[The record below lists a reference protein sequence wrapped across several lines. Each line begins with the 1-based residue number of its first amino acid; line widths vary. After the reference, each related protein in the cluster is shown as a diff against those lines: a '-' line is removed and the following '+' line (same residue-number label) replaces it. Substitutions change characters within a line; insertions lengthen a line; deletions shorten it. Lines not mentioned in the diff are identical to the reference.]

1 MTIIVPFVPL
11 RLLLPLL
18 SPPLL
23 PLPTAFSTLA
33 PLLSFLLRLY
43 VVPISSSFLPIFV
56 SPTLLLFCSLF
67 FFRLFPSLS
76 FSPLLLCH
84 ALPLPSSPVLLSS
97 AHPTLSSV
105 SLLFYTYIPFPWLL
119 PCSSHRSIHL
129 VLPFH
134 SCPTVIL
141 MFHLFY
147 SCLQSTLSSISTAAT
162 VLLPFNPNA
171 GKWFQVHTR
180 QATVFDIKLATP
192 RRLGGL
198 LANAYAV
205 FLSIHTN
212 THFTR
217 VTCAGIYRKVVGA
230 MIL

>member
-1 MTIIVPFVPL
+1 MDSFFLSFCHMTIIVPFVPL
-11 RLLLPLL
+11 RLLLPPLAPFSTFPST
-18 SPPLL
+18 SPSSLL
-23 PLPTAFSTLA
+23 PSLLL

-43 VVPISSSFLPIFV
+43 VFPISSSFLPIFV
-56 SPTLLLFCSLF
+56 PPTLLLFCSLF

-147 SCLQSTLSSISTAAT
+147 SCLQSTLSSTFVRRHSTSS
-162 VLLPFNPNA
+162 L
-171 GKWFQVHTR
+171 
-180 QATVFDIKLATP
+180 
-192 RRLGGL
+192 
-198 LANAYAV
+198 
-205 FLSIHTN
+205 
-212 THFTR
+212 
-217 VTCAGIYRKVVGA
+217 
-230 MIL
+230 

>member
-1 MTIIVPFVPL
+1 LPPTFLPFASLCSSYLFILSSHLCPAHFAF
-11 RLLLPLL
+11 LLLPFSSSASFLPFPSRPCSYAMPCPASSIFSRTSLFLLILLCLL
-18 SPPLL
+18 SPY
-23 PLPTAFSTLA
+23 FST
-33 PLLSFLLRLY
+33 
-43 VVPISSSFLPIFV
+43 
-56 SPTLLLFCSLF
+56 PTS
-67 FFRLFPSLS
+67 
-76 FSPLLLCH
+76 
-84 ALPLPSSPVLLSS
+84 
-97 AHPTLSSV
+97 
-105 SLLFYTYIPFPWLL
+105 PFPWPL
-119 PCSSHRSIHL
+119 PCSSHRSIHI

-205 FLSIHTN
+205 FLSIHTI

-217 VTCAGIYRKVVGA
+217 VTCAGIYRKVVGS

>member
-1 MTIIVPFVPL
+1 
-11 RLLLPLL
+11 
-18 SPPLL
+18 
-23 PLPTAFSTLA
+23 
-33 PLLSFLLRLY
+33 
-43 VVPISSSFLPIFV
+43 
-56 SPTLLLFCSLF
+56 
-67 FFRLFPSLS
+67 
-76 FSPLLLCH
+76 
-84 ALPLPSSPVLLSS
+84 
-97 AHPTLSSV
+97 
-105 SLLFYTYIPFPWLL
+105 
-119 PCSSHRSIHL
+119 
-129 VLPFH
+129 
-134 SCPTVIL
+134 